1 MKLIN
6 SKVEIIEQLP
16 GFDGMTKQ
24 IELAGR
30 TCYKSEDKIT
40 EDSSKEFV
48 KRMINSGHT
57 AMLEQGT
64 VYLTY
69 SANPSGIDDEFSAY
83 KYISNPY
90 SHVNVHND
98 DGECTFYITTN
109 YRVIIENGWEEDLK
123 YWSEP
128 TEYHDK
134 RISVRFTCSRIQSQS
149 LCRHRVMS
157 FAQESQRYCNY
168 TKDKFANE
176 VTFIIPSDIDLP
188 EGHYEFNFYKE
199 GWYID
204 GERTQRDAEKYED
217 VDLYLFSLNQAE
229 DAYVSLIRR
238 GWKPQKARGVLPND
252 TKTEIVVTG
261 FEKDWEHF
269 FDLRCAPS
277 AHPDMQKLANE
288 LYYKLYNKEYVK

>member
-6 SKVEIIEQLP
+6 SKVEILEQLP
-16 GFDGMTKQ
+16 GFDGITKQ
-24 IELAGR
+24 IEIAGR

-48 KRMINSGHT
+48 QRMRNSGHT
-57 AMLEQGT
+57 AMLEHGT
-64 VYLTY
+64 VYLTIPYEDAEYFDTLYY
-69 SANPSGIDDEFSAY
+69 SCN
-83 KYISNPY
+83 KYSV
-90 SHVNVHND
+90 VNMKEVSTPGHFD
-98 DGECTFYITTN
+98 YFITTN
-109 YRVIIENGWEEDLK
+109 LRVMVEGDRLDDLTYRT
-123 YWSEP
+123 EP
-128 TEYHDK
+128 TEYHEK
-134 RISVRFTCSRIQSQS
+134 RIAVRFTFSRAIANEIV
-149 LCRHRVMS
+149 RHRVMS

-176 VTFIIPSDIDLP
+176 ITFIIPSDIDLP
-188 EGHYEFNFYKE
+188 EGQ
-199 GWYID
+199 YIYWDNDWCDVNKMKIQFHD
-204 GERTQRDAEKYED
+204 GEHED
-217 VDLYLFSLNQAE
+217 I
-229 DAYVSLIRR
+229 DAYLWALNNTAITYSLLINK

>member
-6 SKVEIIEQLP
+6 SKVEILEQLP

-24 IELAGR
+24 IEIAGR

-40 EDSSKEFV
+40 EGSSREFV
-48 KRMINSGHT
+48 QRMRNSGHT
-57 AMLEQGT
+57 AMLEHGT

-69 SANPSGIDDEFSAY
+69 STKADKVDEEFSAY

-98 DGECTFYITTN
+98 EGNCTFYITTN
-109 YRVIIENGWEEDLK
+109 YRVIVENGWEEDLK

-128 TEYHDK
+128 TEHHDK
-134 RISVRFTCSRIQSQS
+134 RIAVRFTCSRAIANEIV
-149 LCRHRVMS
+149 RHRVMS

-199 GWYID
+199 GWYTD
-204 GERTQRDAEKYED
+204 GERTQYDAEKYKD

-229 DAYVSLIRR
+229 ATYVSFIKR

-261 FEKDWEHF
+261 FETDWQHF
-269 FDLRCAPS
+269 FSLRCVPS

-288 LYYKLYNKEYVK
+288 LYFKLYNKEYAK